1 MQLLIG
7 SRATSISS
15 TDFWIINELSWL
27 NMTDT
32 LLLSSS
38 ITNVCGNFGKII
50 NSLSSGLAQV
60 RRSWIE
66 TSLVHPCED
75 LFKRTV
81 QKIMRWQPDL
91 KQIYITLKSRQMS
104 VVIRYYFLEF
114 SNHCKI
120 KLYVSIICYCSNF
133 FTWSG
138 FTEVVNNFQFSV
150 HEHFAWDPKV
160 EVEISDWENC
170 SITSTKH
177 FFLSMPDRGVRK
189 DWK

>member
-120 KLYVSIICYCSNF
+120 KLNVSIICYCSNF

-138 FTEVVNNFQFSV
+138 FTEVVNNFQF
-150 HEHFAWDPKV
+150 F
-160 EVEISDWENC
+160 C
-170 SITSTKH
+170 SRTLCMRSKTGGRNQWLRELFDHIDET
-177 FFLSMPDRGVRK
+177 FLFIHAGPGRA
-189 DWK
+189 